1 MFMLITSSFL
11 ITSYLFIIIYFKL
24 HNYNNANSIINI
36 LHSVLISTSC
46 LLYINNLLSFNLL
59 LSSYYIIIGF
69 FIFDILFILK
79 YNNRY
84 GLTVKLIHHTIA
96 IIGILAIYYAI
107 DYDTKITEISCKLFI
122 TEIVNIPVEIR
133 LNALRN
139 NYTNKYIQE
148 ISEYTIYLL
157 FLVTRIIYPIQD
169 LKYVCTER
177 SIIFCFDY
185 IAIYALWCFWFIIIN
200 YKFYNKFKQ
209 KMKLKNE
216 IKKQIN

>member
-11 ITSYLFIIIYFKL
+11 ITSYLFIIIYFKI
-24 HNYNNANSIINI
+24 HNHNNAKSIINI
-36 LHSVLISTSC
+36 THSLLISTNC

-84 GLTVKLIHHTIA
+84 ELNVKLIHHIIA
-96 IIGILAIYYAI
+96 IIGILAIYYTI
-107 DYDTKITEISCKLFI
+107 DYDTKITEIVSKLFI

-139 NYTNKYIQE
+139 NYKNKYIQE

-157 FLVTRIIYPIQD
+157 FLFTRIIYPIQD

-185 IAIYALWCFWFIIIN
+185 LAIYALWWFWFIIIN
-200 YKFYNKFKQ
+200 CKFYNKFKQ
-209 KMKLKNE
+209 KFKILN
-216 IKKQIN
+216 IN

>member
-1 MFMLITSSFL
+1 MLITSSFL
-11 ITSYLFIIIYFKL
+11 ITSYLFIIIYFKIRDR
-24 HNYNNANSIINI
+24 NNAKSIINI
-36 LHSVLISTSC
+36 SHSLLISTSC

-59 LSSYYIIIGF
+59 LASYYIIIGF

-84 GLTVKLIHHTIA
+84 ELNVKLIHHTIA
-96 IIGILAIYYAI
+96 IIGILAIYYTI
-107 DYDTKITEISCKLFI
+107 DYDTKITEITSKLFI

-139 NYTNKYIQE
+139 NYKNKYIQE
-148 ISEYTIYLL
+148 IAEYTIYLL
-157 FLVTRIIYPIQD
+157 FLFTRIIYPIQD

-185 IAIYALWCFWFIIIN
+185 IAIYSLWWYWFIIIN
-200 YKFYNKFKQ
+200 CKFYNKFKQ
-209 KMKLKNE
+209 KLKIE
-216 IKKQIN
+216 IN